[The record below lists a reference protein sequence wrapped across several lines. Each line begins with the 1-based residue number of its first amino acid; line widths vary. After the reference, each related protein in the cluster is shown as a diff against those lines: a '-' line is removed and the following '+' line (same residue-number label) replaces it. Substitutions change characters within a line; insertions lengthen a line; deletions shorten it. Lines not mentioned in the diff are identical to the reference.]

1 MLKDLDLSTGNTGAW
16 KQGKLPSG
24 EILIKLAHYLDT
36 SVDFLLEGINTD
48 DLAPD
53 EKHLVDIYR
62 SAPEKAKYK
71 LLCDFEK
78 TVQEET
84 EKLIKMK
91 FI

>member
-24 EILIKLAHYLDT
+24 EIIIKLAHYLDT
-36 SVDFLLEGINTD
+36 SADYLLEGINVD
-48 DLAPD
+48 ELAPD
-53 EKHLVDIYR
+53 ERHLVDIYR